1 MSRPPEHDHDGP
13 QPGSYDDLPA
23 SPYDEAEPHAYGSEP
38 AAADDTAAADAP
50 APDPE
55 GEGWQRLDKR
65 MLLLGPIDALKQF
78 AVPAIIAVVGL
89 STSRGSFEGWL
100 LIPAALGA
108 IILGVIPWLTT
119 RYRFTETQFQLHK
132 GLISRSQVTA
142 PLDRVRSVD
151 LESSVIHRILGISK
165 VKIGTGVDDTQIE
178 LRAVSQAAAA
188 ELRHRLLQP
197 RAVPGRPVGPG
208 GEDPG
213 DEGDRP
219 AAADAAPEP
228 AEELAAFDW
237 SWVRFAPFS
246 LSRLVVVAAA
256 VGVLAQFGDSLPI
269 FERDNIESAWAWV
282 TSFAISL
289 VIIAVVLGAVVGW
302 LLISLI
308 GYVVQWYGFRL
319 TRERGSLHVAAGLF
333 TTRSTTV
340 EEARVRGV
348 RLVEPWL
355 MRPVHGSELAALCT
369 GVGSGGVTPI
379 LPPAPTSDGI
389 RVGHDALGP
398 SGLGVLT
405 VPLSEHGPEARRRC
419 FFRALRP
426 PAAVALV
433 VAGLSWWRDW
443 AWWWPTAFAVIALA
457 LGLLAGATAY
467 RNLGH
472 GLGAEH
478 LVSGDGT
485 FDRRRTVLETDGIIG
500 WVIQQSWFQRRLGL
514 ATLKAT
520 TAAGSEYVAVRDI
533 GLERA
538 VALADHATPGML
550 TPFLHGVPSP

>member
-1 MSRPPEHDHDGP
+1 MSQPPEEG
-13 QPGSYDDLPA
+13 
-23 SPYDEAEPHAYGSEP
+23 YDEVP
-38 AAADDTAAADAP
+38 APDTDAP
-50 APDPE
+50 AEVPGEAPGDPAVSPE
-55 GEGWQRLDKR
+55 EDWQRLDRR
-65 MLLLGPIDALKQF
+65 MLLLGPVDALKQF
-78 AVPAIIAVVGL
+78 AVPALIAVIGL

-119 RYRFTETQFQLHK
+119 KYRFTETQFQLHK
-132 GLISRSQVTA
+132 GLVSRSQVTA

-151 LESSVIHRILGISK
+151 LESSLIHRILGITK

-178 LRAVSQAAAA
+178 LRAVSQEAAV
-188 ELRHRLLQP
+188 ELRRRLLQRRTTP
-197 RAVPGRPVGPG
+197 ANAAQAQPVEAGEFADSAGPV
-208 GEDPG
+208 
-213 DEGDRP
+213 DE
-219 AAADAAPEP
+219 PEP
-228 AEELAAFDW
+228 PDEPPETLAAFDW
-237 SWVRFAPFS
+237 SWLRFAPFS

-269 FERDNIESAWAWV
+269 FERENIEGAWEWV
-282 TSFAISL
+282 RSIAISL
-289 VIIAVVLGAVVGW
+289 IIVTVIVGAVVGW
-302 LLISLI
+302 LLISVI

-319 TRERGSLHVAAGLF
+319 TRERGNLNVAAGLF

-348 RLVEPWL
+348 QLVEPWL
-355 MRPVHGSELAALCT
+355 MRPVHGCELAALCT
-369 GVGSGGVTPI
+369 GVGSGGVTPV
-379 LPPAPTSDGI
+379 LPPAPTSVGI
-389 RVGHDALGP
+389 RVGHDALGA
-398 SGLGVLT
+398 GDLGTLS

-426 PAAVALV
+426 PLALALV
-433 VAGLSWWRDW
+433 FAGVAWWRDW
-443 AWWWPTAFAVIALA
+443 AWWWPVGFAVLA
-457 LGLLAGATAY
+457 LGLGVLAGATAY

-472 GLGAEH
+472 GLSTEH

-500 WVIQQSWFQRRLGL
+500 WVVAQSWFQRRLGL

-533 GLERA
+533 ELDRA
-538 VALADHATPGML
+538 VALADRATPGML
-550 TPFLHGVPSP
+550 TPFLDGVPSP